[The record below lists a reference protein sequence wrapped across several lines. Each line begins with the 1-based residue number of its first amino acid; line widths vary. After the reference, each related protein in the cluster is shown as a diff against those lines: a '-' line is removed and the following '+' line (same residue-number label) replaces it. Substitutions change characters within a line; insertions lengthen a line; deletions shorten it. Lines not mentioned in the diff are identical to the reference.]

1 MHIFIQKYQMFPN
14 GQANVMLL
22 SSLNHARIQNV
33 LSEEV

>member
-1 MHIFIQKYQMFPN
+1 MHILIQKYQMFPN

-22 SSLNHARIQNV
+22 SSINHARIQNV

>member
-1 MHIFIQKYQMFPN
+1 MHIVIQKYQMFPN

-33 LSEEV
+33 LAEEV